1 MYEIIKLSS
10 YIIRQFVLPNPFTN
24 FIKDPSQATIINWIV
39 GGIFIPLS
47 YVLTGTWY
55 DKKTPVIGCIGFLA
69 NYALLTGLFLVITL
83 IVKNLYVI
91 AIAFFIF
98 YFLLCYI
105 ESKLLGKKNIFI

>member
-10 YIIRQFVLPNPFTN
+10 YIIRQFLLPNPFTN
-24 FIKDPSQATIINWIV
+24 LIKDPSQATIVNWIV

-55 DKKTPVIGCIGFLA
+55 DKKTPVIGCIGFLV
-69 NYALLTGLFLVITL
+69 NYALLTGLFWVITL
-83 IVKNLYVI
+83 IVKNLYLI

-105 ESKLLGKKNIFI
+105 ESKLLGKKKVFI